1 VGTLGRGG
9 AGCPDHGTLWAQPAR
24 LAPDLPRLA
33 AWASL
38 ARPLWPRLGP
48 PPSAALA
55 GMLLGLG
62 PRQPDPTAPAMPAMP
77 ALLPWLALT
86 GWRVTLAARG
96 GPTAIAEPIRAPGG
110 DALGAW
116 KSNHH
121 KAATA
126 LKEPWHAPI
135 APQGVWRPAAH
146 CFEACDAAHGR
157 TVRRRG
163 WPLPA
168 LPALTIWPGLHA
180 GMVVETK
187 RMARQQA
194 SGTRD
199 SRIAL
204 ARRPRSATACGT
216 MMRPPWDMEHQRHGA
231 LAVTGKEDRCRIR
244 QDPAPPHGAALRHMA
259 LNLRRQEPSR
269 PMRLRQKRLLCG
281 LDEHAL
287 LTMLSGGT

>member
-1 VGTLGRGG
+1 MGTLGRGG

-126 LKEPWHAPI
+126 LKEPWHVPI
-135 APQGVWRPAAH
+135 APQGVWRTAAH
-146 CFEACDAAHGR
+146 CFLVSTPGWSSKR
-157 TVRRRG
+157 GVWRGSRRRARVTLASL
-163 WPLPA
+163 WPVGRGLPP
-168 LPALTIWPGLHA
+168 PA
-180 GMVVETK
+180 
-187 RMARQQA
+187 AR
-194 SGTRD
+194 
-199 SRIAL
+199 
-204 ARRPRSATACGT
+204 
-216 MMRPPWDMEHQRHGA
+216 
-231 LAVTGKEDRCRIR
+231 
-244 QDPAPPHGAALRHMA
+244 
-259 LNLRRQEPSR
+259 
-269 PMRLRQKRLLCG
+269 
-281 LDEHAL
+281 
-287 LTMLSGGT
+287 